1 MQIYEI
7 TGFDTGIS
15 RAGVN
20 YLQPADSFQ
29 NMQNGYIN
37 RQVLQSRKGF
47 QQWSLGYDAGAGATG
62 HLKSRV
68 LGIFQNILTTTNT
81 YETLAVDKDNL
92 YRYNETTNEFD
103 LIPFGGSLAAVT
115 SFNIASNEYY
125 ITGTTYPFGDGTNRF
140 VFTSKGMTKV
150 YFYDGT
156 NVLDYTDG
164 GVGNDNPDYIAFA
177 TGNII
182 NAVRVFWFGER
193 LNFIAP
199 KIGTQEYPQGMLF
212 SAIRTASGN
221 GDNYNISGAGLLEID
236 TYEHIIGA
244 AILGDKIVLNVNKS
258 NWLIEK
264 TKDAF
269 NPYFSRKI
277 PSVLGTDASFSPV
290 VWNGEVR
297 SMGKTGI
304 IMTDGRQSTRVD
316 NKIPYFTQD
325 DIDSNTFELIYGGFD
340 RSTSQFLWAYLSNNE
355 DGITTSTQDK
365 VLAYNYDFPSY
376 SVYDMRFSV
385 FGESTNGQNLSWDAI
400 HNDAGAHPEW
410 ATWDETEDLW
420 NKIGLSATV
429 QKTLAGDDLGFIYEL
444 DRDFDDYRVEIIAPG
459 ISNAS
464 NAVITTN
471 DHAFMVGDTVILED
485 VVGMLG
491 LNGSSL
497 NDIFT
502 KVTATTANTISI
514 DQNTTDFTAWTSGGY
529 VSKPIDFY
537 AETIPFNPFRP
548 NGLQIQISHIEFLID
563 NNGANLLVDIYM
575 DGDTSPFKQDV
586 LLATSG
592 GYKAREWLTI
602 SVNNTCDFM
611 TLKMKQESA
620 SIQVRITSIR
630 IHCKPGGFSNG

>member
-29 NMQNGYIN
+29 NIQNGFIN

-47 QQWSLGYDAGAGATG
+47 QQWSLGYNATR

-68 LGIFQNILTTTNT
+68 LGIFQNILTDINT

-92 YRYNETTNEFD
+92 YRYNETTNAFD

-115 SFNIASNEYY
+115 SFGIASNEYY
-125 ITGTTYPFGDGTNRF
+125 VTGTTYPFGDGTNRF
-140 VFTSKGMTKV
+140 VFTGKGMSKV

-164 GVGNDNPDYIAFA
+164 GVGNDNPDYVAFA
-177 TGNII
+177 GTNII

-199 KIGTQEYPQGMLF
+199 LIGSQEYPQGMLY

-221 GDNYNISGAGLLEID
+221 GDNYNFSGAGLLQID

-277 PSVLGTDASFSPV
+277 PSVLGTDAAFSPV

-297 SMGKTGI
+297 SLGKTGI

-325 DIDSNTFELIYGGFD
+325 DIDSNAFELTYGGFD
-340 RSTSQFLWAYLSNNE
+340 RSTSQFLWAYLSNPE
-355 DGITTSTQDK
+355 DPDEVTLTSTQDK

-385 FGESTNGQNLSWDAI
+385 FGESINGQNLSWDDI
-400 HNDAGAHPEW
+400 HNDTGDHPEW

-420 NKIGLSATV
+420 DKIGLSATV

-444 DRDFDDYRVEIIAPG
+444 DRDFDDYRVEILAPG
-459 ISNAS
+459 ISNAA
-464 NAVITTN
+464 NAVITTY
-471 DHAFMVGDTVILED
+471 DHAFIAGDTVILEG
-485 VVGMLG
+485 VVGMLDQD
-491 LNGSSL
+491 GSSL
-497 NDIFT
+497 NGIPT
-502 KVTATTANTISI
+502 LVTATTANTITI
-514 DQNTTDFTAWTSGGY
+514 DQDTTDFTAWTSDGY
-529 VSKPIDFY
+529 VSKPINFY
-537 AETIPFNPFRP
+537 AETIPFNPYRP
-548 NGLQIQISHIEFLID
+548 NGLKVQISHIEFLID
-563 NNGANLLVDIYM
+563 NNGASLLVDIFM
-575 DGDTSPFKQDV
+575 DGSTSPFKENIM
-586 LLATSG
+586 LATSG
-592 GYKAREWLTI
+592 GYKEREWLTI

-620 SIQVRITSIR
+620 STQIRITSIR
-630 IHCKPGGFSNG
+630 IHCKPGGYSNG

>member
-7 TGFDTGIS
+7 SGFDTGVS

-29 NMQNGYIN
+29 NIQNGLIN

-47 QQWSLGYDAGAGATG
+47 QQWSLGYNSTR

-68 LGIFQNILTTTNT
+68 LGIFQNILTVSNT

-92 YRYNETTNEFD
+92 YRYNETTNGFD

-115 SFNIASNEYY
+115 SFGIASNEYY
-125 ITGTTYPFGDGTNRF
+125 VTGTTYPFGDGTNRF
-140 VFTSKGMTKV
+140 VFTGKGMSAV

-156 NVLDYTDG
+156 NILDYTD
-164 GVGNDNPDYIAFA
+164 VTDNPDYIAFA
-177 TGNII
+177 SGNII

-199 KIGTQEYPQGMLF
+199 LIGSQEYPQGMLY

-221 GDNYNISGAGLLEID
+221 GDNYNFSGAGLLQID

-297 SMGKTGI
+297 SLGKTGI
-304 IMTDGRQSTRVD
+304 IMTDGRQSARVD
-316 NKIPYFTQD
+316 NRIPYFTQD
-325 DIDSNTFELIYGGFD
+325 DIDSNTFELTYGGFD
-340 RSTSQFLWAYLSNNE
+340 RSTSQFLWAYLSNPE
-355 DGITTSTQDK
+355 DPDEIILTSTQDK

-385 FGESTNGQNLSWDAI
+385 FGESINGQNLSWDDI
-400 HNDAGAHPEW
+400 HNDTGDHPEW

-420 NKIGLSATV
+420 DKIGLSATV

-444 DRDFDDYRVEIIAPG
+444 DRDFDDYRVQILAPG
-459 ISNAS
+459 ISIAA
-464 NAVITTN
+464 NAVITTY
-471 DHAFMVGDTVILED
+471 DHAFIAGDTVILEG
-485 VVGMLG
+485 VVGMLD
-491 LNGSSL
+491 LDGSSL
-497 NDIFT
+497 NGIPT
-502 KVTATTANTISI
+502 LVTATTANTITI
-514 DQNTTDFTAWTSGGY
+514 DQDTTDFTAWTSDGY
-529 VSKPIDFY
+529 VSKPINFY
-537 AETIPFNPFRP
+537 AETIPFNPFRSA
-548 NGLQIQISHIEFLID
+548 GLKVQVSHIEFLID
-563 NNGANLLVDIYM
+563 NNGASLLVDIFM
-575 DGDTSPFKQDV
+575 DGSTSPFKENIM
-586 LLATSG
+586 LATSG
-592 GYKAREWLTI
+592 GYKEREWLTI

-620 SIQVRITSIR
+620 SLQIRITSIR
-630 IHCKPGGFSNG
+630 IHCKPGGYSNG